1 MSGCILFVSRI
12 VNLHGS
18 GELIALFGCCMAG
31 ATGNAAVS
39 AQGNDYYWQ
48 QSDFTWCAVLQER
61 KKKKKTR
68 YKNLVTHV
76 ESHASAVSLLKRAEN
91 SYISDNQKK
100 KGGGDL
106 SG

>member
-1 MSGCILFVSRI
+1 
-12 VNLHGS
+12 
-18 GELIALFGCCMAG
+18 MAG

-61 KKKKKTR
+61 KKEKKKERKKTR

-91 SYISDNQKK
+91 SYISDNQSIKEK
-100 KGGGDL
+100 
-106 SG
+106 